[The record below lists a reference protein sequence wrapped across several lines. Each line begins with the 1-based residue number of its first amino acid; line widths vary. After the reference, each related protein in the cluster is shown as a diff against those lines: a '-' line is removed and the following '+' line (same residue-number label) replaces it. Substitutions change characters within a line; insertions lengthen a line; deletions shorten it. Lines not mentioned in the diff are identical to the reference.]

1 MRVLLVNTY
10 ELGHQPVGIA
20 APAAVLRDRGH
31 HVRALD
37 LSVDPW
43 DADAVAWADRIAFSV
58 PMHTAMRI
66 ARQAIDRTRTERPGL
81 PVAAYGLYA
90 PMLEDVADR
99 VLAGETDAALAAW
112 IDGDD
117 DGAVRFLERAARD
130 VETPR
135 PARDLLPPLDRYAHL
150 VDADRRVPIAY
161 VEASHGC
168 AHRCRHCPVPV
179 IYDGR
184 IRIIDA
190 DAVVADVAQQVQAG
204 ARHVTFGD
212 PDFLNGVHHSLRVA
226 RAVHDAFPDLS
237 FDCTV
242 KVEHILRYA
251 DVWPELA
258 DLGCR
263 FVISAFESTND
274 AILERFAKGHTV
286 ADEAAAVARL
296 RAHGIEIRPTWVPFT
311 PWTTLDDM
319 HSLLR
324 FVAEHDLVANVDPVQ
339 FTIRLLIPRDSL
351 LLDLPDLAGRVGEY
365 DPDRGLYPWTADDA
379 DLDALQLRLAA
390 LVESR
395 LADDAGLVDVYRE
408 VCVAAGMAAPTVPD
422 VVRDVPRLTE
432 PWFCCAEPTALQL
445 GTLDPV

>member
-10 ELGHQPVGIA
+10 ELGHQPIGIA
-20 APAAVLRDRGH
+20 APAALLRDRGH
-31 HVRALD
+31 EVRALD
-37 LSVDPW
+37 LSLDQWEP
-43 DADAVAWADRIAFSV
+43 DAVAWADRIAFSV

-66 ARQAIDRTRTERPGL
+66 AREAIALTRAERPDL

-90 PMLEDVADR
+90 PMLADVADR
-99 VLAGETDAALAAW
+99 VLAGETDVALAAW
-112 IDGDD
+112 VDGDGD
-117 DGAVRFLERAARD
+117 ATVLFLGRAVRDSAGSA
-130 VETPR
+130 
-135 PARDLLPPLDRYAHL
+135 PARDLLPPIDRYAHL
-150 VDADRRVPIAY
+150 VHGGVEIPVAY

-184 IRIIDA
+184 IRIVDL
-190 DAVVADVAQQVQAG
+190 DAVVADVAQQVDAG

-212 PDFLNGVHHSLRVA
+212 PDFLNGMHHSLRVA
-226 RAVHDAFPDLS
+226 RAVHAAFPDLT

-242 KVEHILRYA
+242 KVEHILQYA
-251 DVWPELA
+251 DVWAELA
-258 DLGCR
+258 SLGCS

-274 AILERFAKGHTV
+274 VILERFAKGHTV
-286 ADEAAAVARL
+286 ADEADAVAML

-311 PWTTLDDM
+311 PWTTRDDI

-351 LLDLPDLAGRVGEY
+351 LLDLPDI
-365 DPDRGLYPWTADDA
+365 
-379 DLDALQLRLAA
+379 AA
-390 LVESR
+390 LVGAYDLDRGAYPWHADDPALDHLQLELATLVETR
-395 LADDAGLVDVYRE
+395 LADDVSLVAIYRE
-408 VCVAAGMAAPTVPD
+408 LCETAGMTAPVVSD
-422 VVRDVPRLTE
+422 VLRDVPRLTE
-432 PWFCCAEPTALQL
+432 PWFCCAEPTSLQL